1 MKILE
6 ILKQSEDKSLE
17 FKKEIPKN
25 RENLLKTVVAFA
37 NGSGGQKSE
46 VRGQRSEVGKRQ
58 RAEVRDQKTEDV
70 TGGKVVFFCRYGSDI
85 LEEKCYTMK

>member
-46 VRGQRSEVGKRQ
+46 VRGQRSEVGYGN
-58 RAEVRDQKTEDV
+58 KTDKICK
-70 TGGKVVFFCRYGSDI
+70 G
-85 LEEKCYTMK
+85 LESL